1 MTTVNQQILT
11 RLSKST
17 TSHLGVLREAFVI
30 NAIEYYSKQLLEDH
44 SDWGNS
50 LIRKEAWIECA
61 VECLDIIKSQ
71 HGDQ

>member
-1 MTTVNQQILT
+1 
-11 RLSKST
+11 
-17 TSHLGVLREAFVI
+17 LREAFVI